1 MQRGLKVTKCQ
12 STMTKKTWDKR
23 IVICHESTSDENA
36 LIMICERDE
45 KPQPSATACWKIN
58 MACHAAKLRTHA
70 LNYKKQASKGLMK
83 IANDWQ

>member
-1 MQRGLKVTKCQ
+1 MPINN
-12 STMTKKTWDKR
+12 DKEYLRQKNYHLPR
-23 IVICHESTSDENA
+23 IDFDENA

-70 LNYKKQASKGLMK
+70 LNNKKQAFKGLMK
-83 IANDWQ
+83 IANDMR